1 MNRIGTSA
9 IGIAA
14 LVVSAGLAVAAP
26 KTQGGTE
33 THMQS
38 NTQSNMQSDTPSRPS
53 TTGMRQRSDTANT
66 KGANNPKFCP
76 PGQKRKPGRG
86 SAFNC

>member
-14 LVVSAGLAVAAP
+14 LVVSAGLAIAAP
-26 KTQGGTE
+26 KTQGGT
-33 THMQS
+33 QQ
-38 NTQSNMQSDTPSRPS
+38 NIQSNMHTGSPPHIS
-53 TTGMRQRSDTANT
+53 TTGQSNRSSTARM
-66 KGANNPKFCP
+66 KGANNPTFCP
-76 PGQKRKPGRG
+76 PGQKRKPGKG